1 MARQI
6 KMQKAKTLK
15 AKYDREVVDE
25 QTAFEDLKQMIRDH
39 KDRASL
45 AVAAD
50 VSEMTLY
57 NWTTGATRK
66 PHFLTMCKVA
76 HALGYVAVWKHA
88 AKPTLRL
95 VK

>member
-1 MARQI
+1 MARTI
-6 KMQKAKTLK
+6 RIQKAKTMK
-15 AKYDREVVDE
+15 AKYSKEIADE
-25 QTAFEDLKQMIRDH
+25 QTAFEDLKQMIRAH
-39 KDRASL
+39 NDRASL